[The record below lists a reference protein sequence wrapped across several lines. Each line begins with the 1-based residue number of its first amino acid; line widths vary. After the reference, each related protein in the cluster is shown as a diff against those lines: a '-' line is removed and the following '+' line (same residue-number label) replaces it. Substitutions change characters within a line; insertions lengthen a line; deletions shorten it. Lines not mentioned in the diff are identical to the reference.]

1 MLRWG
6 TPLMRNFHVA
16 QGELRA
22 YMQELIDARRTAEV
36 KEERHDLF
44 SSLLDANEGLAESG
58 EKLSD
63 RGLFGNVF
71 IFMLA
76 GAFSLRIR

>member
-1 MLRWG
+1 
-6 TPLMRNFHVA
+6 
-16 QGELRA
+16 
-22 YMQELIDARRTAEV
+22 MQEMIVARRTAEV

-63 RGLFGNVF
+63 TGLLGNVF
-71 IFMLA
+71 IFMVA
-76 GAFSLRIR
+76 GYEVSPTRRLYAHVCAKRQAMVQ